1 MRRIKYLSD
10 KQAHNFRKKIYL
22 YFTKHGRDLP
32 WRHTKDPYHI
42 LVSEIMLQQ
51 TQVDRVIARYT
62 EFIRIFPDVFVLAKA
77 PKNILLG
84 AWQGL
89 GYNRRALMLQTC
101 ARIVVEKYGG
111 KIPADAVLL
120 QNLPGIGIATAGSLC
135 AFAFNQPVVF
145 IETNVRSVFIHEFY
159 RHKSRVSDKELIPL
173 IGQTMDRK
181 NPRRWYSALMDYGS
195 YLKKTI
201 PNPSRKSSRFVTQSR
216 FQGSDRQVR
225 GKILRMLLTQG
236 KAGFKEIEHLVQIDP
251 RRLHAIVTALTREG
265 FIRRSNRWY
274 SIAK

>member
-1 MRRIKYLSD
+1 MRRKTFLS
-10 KQAHNFRKKIYL
+10 KNQAQNFRRKIYL
-22 YFTKHGRDLP
+22 HFKKHGRDLP

-62 EFIRIFPDVFVLAKA
+62 EFIRIFPDLFVLAKA
-77 PKNILLG
+77 PKDRLLG

-89 GYNRRALMLQTC
+89 GYNRRSLMLQTC

-111 KIPADAVLL
+111 TIPADAVLL
-120 QNLPGIGIATAGSLC
+120 QNLPGIGVATGGSLC

-145 IETNVRSVFIHEFY
+145 IETNIRSVFIHEFF
-159 RHKSRVSDKELIPL
+159 RQKSRVSDKELVPL
-173 IGQTMDRK
+173 IEQTMDRK

-201 PNPSRKSSRFVTQSR
+201 PNPSRKSSRFVTQAK

-251 RRLHAIVTALTREG
+251 LRLHTIVAALKLEG
-265 FIRRSNRWY
+265 FIRQRNRWY